1 MMARTTLNVKGMTCN
16 HCVAAVTEALEK
28 APGVR
33 SARVDLQ
40 QGKAVVDH
48 DDALA
53 SSRDLAAAVTDAG
66 YKADA
71 EG

>member
-1 MMARTTLNVKGMTCN
+1 MARTTLNVKGMTCN
-16 HCVAAVTEALEK
+16 HCVAAVTQALEK

-48 DDALA
+48 DDSLA
-53 SSRDLAAAVTDAG
+53 SSRDLAAVVTDAG
-66 YKADA
+66 YQADA
-71 EG
+71 ES